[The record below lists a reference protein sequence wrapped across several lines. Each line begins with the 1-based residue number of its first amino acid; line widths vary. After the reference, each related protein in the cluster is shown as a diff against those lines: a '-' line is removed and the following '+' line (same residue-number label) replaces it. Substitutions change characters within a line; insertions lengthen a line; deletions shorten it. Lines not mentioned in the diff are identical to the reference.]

1 MPLHKIVSRWNSAKV
16 LFECEVTDSDASSGL
31 ATRVA
36 LEQANLSGASLSGAN
51 LSGASLSGANLSDA
65 YLSGANLIG
74 AYLSGA
80 NLSGA
85 NLSGAY
91 LSGANL
97 SCANLIVAYLS
108 GANLSGAYLSGANL
122 SGANLSGAYL
132 SDANLS
138 GAKWNG
144 IIINRA
150 PLQITIPNQWPIF
163 ILDDHMQIGCELHT
177 LADWRQFDNARIV
190 AMDGRSALAFW
201 RKYKDVLLA
210 MATADGRGITPE
222 AA

>member
-1 MPLHKIVSRWNSAKV
+1 MPLHKIVLRWNSAKV

-36 LEQANLSGASLSGAN
+36 LEQANLSGAN
-51 LSGASLSGANLSDA
+51 LRGASLR
-65 YLSGANLIG
+65 
-74 AYLSGA
+74 
-80 NLSGA
+80 
-85 NLSGAY
+85 
-91 LSGANL
+91 
-97 SCANLIVAYLS
+97 
-108 GANLSGAYLSGANL
+108 
-122 SGANLSGAYL
+122 GAYL

-150 PLQITIPNQWPIF
+150 PLQITIPKQWPIF

>member
-36 LEQANLSGASLSGAN
+36 LEQANLSGA
-51 LSGASLSGANLSDA
+51 
-65 YLSGANLIG
+65 
-74 AYLSGA
+74 

-85 NLSGAY
+85 NLSG
-91 LSGANL
+91 
-97 SCANLIVAYLS
+97 
-108 GANLSGAYLSGANL
+108 
-122 SGANLSGAYL
+122 
-132 SDANLS
+132 ANLS

>member
-1 MPLHKIVSRWNSAKV
+1 MPLHKIVLRWNSAKV

-36 LEQANLSGASLSGAN
+36 LEQANLSGAN
-51 LSGASLSGANLSDA
+51 LRGASLRGAN
-65 YLSGANLIG
+65 
-74 AYLSGA
+74 LSGA

-85 NLSGAY
+85 NLSGA
-91 LSGANL
+91 
-97 SCANLIVAYLS
+97 
-108 GANLSGAYLSGANL
+108 
-122 SGANLSGAYL
+122 
-132 SDANLS
+132 
-138 GAKWNG
+138 KWND

>member
-1 MPLHKIVSRWNSAKV
+1 MPLHKIVSRSNSAKV

-36 LEQANLSGASLSGAN
+36 LEQANLRDAYLRGAN
-51 LSGASLSGANLSDA
+51 LRGAYLRGAYLRGANLRD
-65 YLSGANLIG
+65 ANLRD
-74 AYLSGA
+74 A

-91 LSGANL
+91 LSGAY
-97 SCANLIVAYLS
+97 LI
-108 GANLSGAYLSGANL
+108 GANLSGAYLSGAY
-122 SGANLSGAYL
+122 LSGAYL
-132 SDANLS
+132 IGANLS

>member
-1 MPLHKIVSRWNSAKV
+1 MNKIVNKYTGKTIASGNKTVRA
-16 LFECEVTDSDASSGL
+16 LAEECK
-31 ATRVA
+31 
-36 LEQANLSGASLSGAN
+36 ANLRYAD
-51 LSGASLSGANLSDA
+51 LSGANLSDA
-65 YLSGANLIG
+65 
-74 AYLSGA
+74 
-80 NLSGA
+80 NLSG
-85 NLSGAY
+85 
-91 LSGANL
+91 
-97 SCANLIVAYLS
+97 
-108 GANLSGAYLSGANL
+108 
-122 SGANLSGAYL
+122 
-132 SDANLS
+132 ANLS

>member
-36 LEQANLSGASLSGAN
+36 LEQANLSGA
-51 LSGASLSGANLSDA
+51 
-65 YLSGANLIG
+65 NLI
-74 AYLSGA
+74 
-80 NLSGA
+80 
-85 NLSGAY
+85 
-91 LSGANL
+91 
-97 SCANLIVAYLS
+97 
-108 GANLSGAYLSGANL
+108 
-122 SGANLSGAYL
+122 
-132 SDANLS
+132 

-150 PLQITIPNQWPIF
+150 PLQITIPNQWLIF

>member
-36 LEQANLSGASLSGAN
+36 LEQANLSGAS
-51 LSGASLSGANLSDA
+51 
-65 YLSGANLIG
+65 
-74 AYLSGA
+74 
-80 NLSGA
+80 
-85 NLSGAY
+85 
-91 LSGANL
+91 
-97 SCANLIVAYLS
+97 
-108 GANLSGAYLSGANL
+108 
-122 SGANLSGAYL
+122 L

>member
-36 LEQANLSGASLSGAN
+36 LEQANLSGANLIGANLSGAN
-51 LSGASLSGANLSDA
+51 LSC
-65 YLSGANLIG
+65 
-74 AYLSGA
+74 
-80 NLSGA
+80 A

-91 LSGANL
+91 LSGA
-97 SCANLIVAYLS
+97 Y
-108 GANLSGAYLSGANL
+108 
-122 SGANLSGAYL
+122 
-132 SDANLS
+132 LS

>member
-36 LEQANLSGASLSGAN
+36 LEQANLSGASLSDAN
-51 LSGASLSGANLSDA
+51 LSGANLIGANLSCANLSDANLSGANLIGANLSCANLSGA
-65 YLSGANLIG
+65 YLSGANLSC

-85 NLSGAY
+85 NLSGA
-91 LSGANL
+91 
-97 SCANLIVAYLS
+97 
-108 GANLSGAYLSGANL
+108 
-122 SGANLSGAYL
+122 
-132 SDANLS
+132 
-138 GAKWNG
+138 KWND

>member
-1 MPLHKIVSRWNSAKV
+1 MPLHKIVSRCNSAKV

-36 LEQANLSGASLSGAN
+36 LEQANLSGA
-51 LSGASLSGANLSDA
+51 NLSDA
-65 YLSGANLIG
+65 Y
-74 AYLSGA
+74 
-80 NLSGA
+80 LSGA

-97 SCANLIVAYLS
+97 SCANLI
-108 GANLSGAYLSGANL
+108 GANLSGAYLSGAT
-122 SGANLSGAYL
+122 
-132 SDANLS
+132 
-138 GAKWNG
+138 WNG

>member
-1 MPLHKIVSRWNSAKV
+1 MNTIKILNRWTDDV
-16 LFECEVTDSDASSGL
+16 LFECETPESLESGL
-31 ATRVA
+31 HMRHA
-36 LEQANLSGASLSGAN
+36 LGKAVSSRAN
-51 LSGASLSGANLSDA
+51 LSGANLSDA
-65 YLSGANLIG
+65 NLSGANLSGANLIG

-80 NLSGA
+80 NLSD
-85 NLSGAY
+85 
-91 LSGANL
+91 
-97 SCANLIVAYLS
+97 V
-108 GANLSGAYLSGANL
+108 NL
-122 SGANLSGAYL
+122 SGANLSDVNL
-132 SDANLS
+132 SGANLI

-150 PLQITIPNQWPIF
+150 PLQITIPNQWPIS

>member
-36 LEQANLSGASLSGAN
+36 LEQANLSGA
-51 LSGASLSGANLSDA
+51 
-65 YLSGANLIG
+65 NLI
-74 AYLSGA
+74 GA

-85 NLSGAY
+85 NLS
-91 LSGANL
+91 
-97 SCANLIVAYLS
+97 V
-108 GANLSGAYLSGANL
+108 
-122 SGANLSGAYL
+122 
-132 SDANLS
+132 ANLS
-138 GAKWNG
+138 GAKWND